1 MAGGLRKEGHGRPR
15 RAEDTAASDSE
26 VAHVV
31 LLVELEAKIEKL
43 EQDRQFL
50 LQRNQPPMPPPQAN
64 VHHGGG
70 QKRAHPPFRLG
81 SVNARRGGQ
90 AIVR

>member
-31 LLVELEAKIEKL
+31 LLVVVAHLLEPRHL
-43 EQDRQFL
+43 RL
-50 LQRNQPPMPPPQAN
+50 LAVAQSFVPL
-64 VHHGGG
+64 H
-70 QKRAHPPFRLG
+70 KR
-81 SVNARRGGQ
+81 SVLMDP
-90 AIVR
+90 